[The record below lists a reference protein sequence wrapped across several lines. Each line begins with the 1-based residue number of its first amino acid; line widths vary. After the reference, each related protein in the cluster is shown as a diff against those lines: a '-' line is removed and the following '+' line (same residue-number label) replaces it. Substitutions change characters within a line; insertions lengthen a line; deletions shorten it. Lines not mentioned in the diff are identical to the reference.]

1 MALSPRVARASRAAT
16 LSVAAIV
23 ALTALT
29 ACGASSGST
38 GTPTPGETAS
48 ATPTASAT
56 ETPAA
61 TAAPTSDAVISAPV
75 GVTCDQLLSAQDI
88 YSYNPNYVA
97 LPQAAPA
104 VDSKAGQIAGMN
116 GLTCQWK
123 NGTSDYT
130 IDLGLAKLTAD
141 QLTSLKNI
149 AFAAGG
155 SVPTYGDPT
164 SVEGYFNVN
173 GPKGQAQVFT
183 GSYWLTLS
191 SDEFLEPGDAQQL
204 LVAAIPHLPAS

>member
-38 GTPTPGETAS
+38 D
-48 ATPTASAT
+48 
-56 ETPAA
+56 TPA
-61 TAAPTSDAVISAPV
+61 SDAVISAPV
-75 GVTCDQLLSAQDI
+75 GVTCDQLLGLQDV
-88 YSYNPNYVA
+88 YDYNPNYTA
-97 LPQAAPA
+97 LPAAKPA

-123 NGTSDYT
+123 NNTSEST

-149 AFAAGG
+149 AFQAGG
-155 SVPTYGDPT
+155 SVPTYGDPA
-164 SVEGYFNVN
+164 SVEGYFNMV
-173 GPKGQAQVFT
+173 GTKGQAQVFT

-204 LVAAIPHLPAS
+204 LMAAIPHLPAS

>member
-38 GTPTPGETAS
+38 GTPTPIETAS
-48 ATPTASAT
+48 ATPTAT

-61 TAAPTSDAVISAPV
+61 TAAPTSDAVISSPV
-75 GVTCDQLLSAQDI
+75 GVTCDQLLTLQDV
-88 YSYNPNYVA
+88 YDYNPNYTA
-97 LPQAAPA
+97 LPAAKPA

-123 NGTSDYT
+123 NNTSEST
-130 IDLGLAKLTAD
+130 IDLGLAKLTDD

-149 AFAAGG
+149 AFQAGG
-155 SVPTYGDPT
+155 SVPTYGDPA
-164 SVEGYFNVN
+164 SVEGYFNMV
-173 GPKGQAQVFT
+173 GAKGQAQVFT

-204 LVAAIPHLPAS
+204 LMAAIPHLPAS

>member
-38 GTPTPGETAS
+38 GSPTPVETAS
-48 ATPTASAT
+48 ATPTAT

-75 GVTCDQLLSAQDI
+75 GVTCDQLLSAQDV
-88 YSYNPNYVA
+88 YNYNPNYVA
-97 LPQAAPA
+97 LPKAAPA
-104 VDSKAGQIAGMN
+104 VDSRAGQIAGMN

-155 SVPTYGDPT
+155 SVPTYGDP
-164 SVEGYFNVN
+164 SQVEGYFTVE
-173 GPKGQAQVFT
+173 GAKGQAQVFT

-204 LVAAIPHLPAS
+204 LMAAIPHLPAS